1 MAEERATQVGD
12 IETKFG
18 RHYTFI
24 NPNAN
29 LGPGTW
35 RLSMPEEYTGGG
47 GGGGVGG
54 SVPDHDGVPPIVVDT
69 RVDPAG
75 GNVVIETSM
84 DITKLDPR

>member
-18 RHYTFI
+18 RHYTFV

-47 GGGGVGG
+47 GGGGVE